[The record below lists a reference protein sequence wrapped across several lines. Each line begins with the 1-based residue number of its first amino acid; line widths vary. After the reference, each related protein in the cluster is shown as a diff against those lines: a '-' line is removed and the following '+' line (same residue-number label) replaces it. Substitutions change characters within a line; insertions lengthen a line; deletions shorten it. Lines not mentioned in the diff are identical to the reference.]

1 MKTTSVMCID
11 KLLPVHLFCIFIR
24 WSVSHIHLIET
35 SLFLSIAV
43 YHGLSWLQI
52 FFFLCQRKIHYMQ
65 KTRILNVIFNL
76 IYMFWQN

>member
-11 KLLPVHLFCIFIR
+11 KLLPVPYFYPLVC
-24 WSVSHIHLIET
+24 VSYIHLIET